1 LHCCIQWDKGL
12 KSSSIALWCW
22 LAAVADCDAIIDF
35 SSKISRMHC
44 VLVQVD
50 ANYFIRDLG
59 SLNGIRVN
67 GERVAKEALLLQ
79 GAEVAIGDV
88 IYHFHA
94 NVQPAPRMPVRNQ
107 AGTHKLPA
115 FVDKSIPIIDAEI
128 VDDEIVDAEIID
140 DVQLV
145 EDVQIVEIVEEIE
158 IVQEVEVIDDIVEV
172 VDVIEDIEVIEVV
185 DVIEDVEIIEDM
197 ENCIRRCFASSTTTT
212 IEIVNRNYPSAIGC
226 RKSRGFGQSLS
237 NPRSTR
243 KQST

>member
-1 LHCCIQWDKGL
+1 MVALLHPMGQGSQIVIDR
-12 KSSSIALWCW
+12 
-22 LAAVADCDAIIDF
+22 AVVLVGRSADCDAIIDF

-67 GERVAKEALLLQ
+67 GERVAKEAMLLQ

-128 VDDEIVDAEIID
+128 VDDEIVDAEIIEAEIID

-172 VDVIEDIEVIEVV
+172 VDVIEDVEVIEDV
-185 DVIEDVEIIEDM
+185 DVIEDVEIIEDV
-197 ENCIRRCFASSTTTT
+197 EVLSDSPSRSRR
-212 IEIVNRNYPSAIGC
+212 R
-226 RKSRGFGQSLS
+226 RGLH
-237 NPRSTR
+237 
-243 KQST
+243 

>member
-1 LHCCIQWDKGL
+1 MVALLHPMGQGSQIVIDR
-12 KSSSIALWCW
+12 
-22 LAAVADCDAIIDF
+22 AVVLVGRSADCDAIIDF

-79 GAEVAIGDV
+79 GAKVAIGDV
-88 IYHFHA
+88 IYQFHA

-140 DVQLV
+140 AEIIDDVQLV
-145 EDVQIVEIVEEIE
+145 EDVQIVEIVEEVK
-158 IVQEVEVIDDIVEV
+158 IVQEVEIIEDIVEV
-172 VDVIEDIEVIEVV
+172 VDVIEDDEVIEVV
-185 DVIEDVEIIEDM
+185 DVIEDVEIIDDVEVLSDSPARS
-197 ENCIRRCFASSTTTT
+197 RR
-212 IEIVNRNYPSAIGC
+212 R
-226 RKSRGFGQSLS
+226 RLH
-237 NPRSTR
+237 
-243 KQST
+243 